1 MGKTSLPFP
10 LGKTY
15 FDGNTVD
22 TAVHNS
28 LGWVGQTYDVLTGLD
43 GKTLT
48 RVIAVKNGSGIT
60 LPKGTPVQLDAGLNE
75 IVGCAAGYNQQVGV
89 VDYTLNSS
97 GCPAN
102 DYCYVA
108 VKGPFKVRT
117 PDAMAAG
124 THWTAGDRLTA
135 KTLAA
140 STVAVSAGIIGRVA
154 ATDAAHGVALID
166 GTIGRAAEAATTG
179 ETASLK
185 QLILEVN
192 FG

>member
-1 MGKTSLPFP
+1 MNTSLPFP

-15 FDGNTVD
+15 FQGETVD
-22 TAVHNS
+22 TNVHNL
-28 LGWVGQTYDVLTGLD
+28 LGWVGQSYLVHTGLD

-48 RVIAVKNGSGIT
+48 TVIAVKNGSGIT
-60 LPKGTPVQLDAGLNE
+60 IPKGTPVQLDAGLNE
-75 IVGCAAGYNQQVGV
+75 IVGVAAGYNQQCGV
-89 VDYTLNSS
+89 VDYTLNST
-97 GCPAN
+97 GCRAN

-108 VKGPFKVRT
+108 VKGPFKALT

-124 THWTAGDRLTA
+124 THWTSGDRLTA

-179 ETASLK
+179 ETATLK
-185 QLILEVN
+185 QLVLEVK